1 MKLQAQ
7 QKQLAAL
14 LTAKDR
20 IAAVIYQ

>member
-1 MKLQAQ
+1 MKQAQ